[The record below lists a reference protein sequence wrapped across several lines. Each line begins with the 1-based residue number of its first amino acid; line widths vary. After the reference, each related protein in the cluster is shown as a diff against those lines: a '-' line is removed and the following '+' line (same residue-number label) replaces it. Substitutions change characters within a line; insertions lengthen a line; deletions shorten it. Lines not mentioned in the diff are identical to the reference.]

1 MAEQALDRL
10 CRQFGLDPEAAQR
23 AAGTR
28 PEMPWYLRA
37 AAGIGAWATAAALI
51 AAVALILAEMLD
63 GEALPLTAA
72 VSGAVLAA
80 AGSVLH
86 RRSRGEFATQLAV
99 AAALAGQ
106 ALLVGGLG
114 AETES
119 LTAAA
124 AVAAA
129 SAALLIAVIRDP
141 ELRFLTTALAV
152 GVAFAALLERE
163 VPEPAGILAALTLPA
178 ALVLLLRPPAGCALR
193 SVALALLLAPM
204 AAMLVPEAGGFGSG
218 WLPRAAYALGLLAVL
233 ALARRTTPATAT
245 AAMAAGA
252 ASALLAGVVAA
263 PGITAAMLLL
273 ALAYLLGSRMLAA
286 LGAVA
291 QAWFLSRFYYD
302 LDLTLL
308 QKSGTLAAVGALLLG
323 LWWIWRRPAGAEVD
337 NG

>member
-1 MAEQALDRL
+1 MADQALDRL
-10 CRQFGLDPEAAQR
+10 CRRFDLDPEAAR
-23 AAGTR
+23 HAVGVR
-28 PEMPWYLRA
+28 PDTPWYLRA

-51 AAVALILAEMLD
+51 AAVALILAEVLD

-72 VSGAVLAA
+72 GSGAALAA
-80 AGSVLH
+80 AAAALH

-114 AETES
+114 AESES

-124 AVAAA
+124 AAAAA
-129 SAALLIAVIRDP
+129 SAALLIAAIRDP
-141 ELRFLTTALAV
+141 ELRFLATALAV

-178 ALVLLLRPPAGCALR
+178 ALGLLLRPPAGFALR
-193 SVALALLLAPM
+193 GVALALLLTPM
-204 AAMLVPEAGGFGSG
+204 AVMLVPEAGGFGSG
-218 WLPRAAYALGLLAVL
+218 WLPRAAYAVALLAVL
-233 ALARRTTPATAT
+233 VLAGRTTRST
-245 AAMAAGA
+245 AGA
-252 ASALLAGVVAA
+252 AGLAAATVALLVGMAAA
-263 PGITAAMLLL
+263 PGIAAAMLLL

-308 QKSGTLAAVGALLLG
+308 QKSGMLAAAGALLLG
-323 LWWIWRRPAGAEVD
+323 LWWVRRRAAGAEAE
-337 NG
+337 NA